1 MIVADEAD
9 VMRCLS
15 HNSINSV
22 DDDDELTVSPLV
34 AAAAAAA
41 AAVVVVVRLEC
52 LCGFTYTQQCTGNVQ
67 HVLSHREIRG
77 IARILHCGATE
88 ADRQGGQDWGEGVP
102 SPTD

>member
-1 MIVADEAD
+1 
-9 VMRCLS
+9 MRCLS

-22 DDDDELTVSPLV
+22 DDDDELTASPLV

-41 AAVVVVVRLEC
+41 VVVVARLEC
-52 LCGFTYTQQCTGNVQ
+52 LCGFIYTQQLCTGNVQ
-67 HVLSHREIRG
+67 QVLSHREIRG